1 MSWSF
6 DTKYLKG
13 PDGFELLMD
22 FKEVKIP
29 ADARSAN
36 FIFNGS
42 LRVLLQNEGEVVR
55 VVVHHLI
62 IMRTRVRFDP
72 SFYEVLRSINDY
84 FTSFK
89 VGSMVKIK
97 NDLRTR
103 ADARYQIYKINARY
117 QIYKIEGTVA
127 SVYHDPSG
135 EYEDVAI
142 RDLEKVDITLKE
154 YQNQVAGK
162 LREGDY

>member
-13 PDGFELLMD
+13 PDGFELLIE
-22 FKEVKIP
+22 FKEIKIP

-42 LRVLLQNEGEVVR
+42 LRVTMQKEGDFVQMI
-55 VVVHHLI
+55 VHHLL
-62 IMRTRVRFDP
+62 IMCTRVRFDP
-72 SFYEVLRSINDY
+72 SFYEALRSINDY

-103 ADARYQIYKINARY
+103 TDARYQIYKI
-117 QIYKIEGTVA
+117 KGTVA
-127 SVYHDPSG
+127 KVYHDPSG
-135 EYEDVAI
+135 EYGDVDI
-142 RDLEKVDITLKE
+142 RDLEKVDITMKD

-162 LREGDY
+162 LRGDY